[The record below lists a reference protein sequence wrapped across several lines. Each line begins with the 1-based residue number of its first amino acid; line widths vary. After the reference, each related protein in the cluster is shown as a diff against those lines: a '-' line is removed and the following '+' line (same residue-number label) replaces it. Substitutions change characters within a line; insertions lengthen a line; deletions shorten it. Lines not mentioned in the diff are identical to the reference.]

1 MKKYT
6 CTALIKYS
14 KEEVS
19 LHINALSMAIL
30 GFKDNDMHSY
40 IKPYKS
46 LLKDMKRIESKMTD
60 KENNAI
66 LDRLSEEE
74 LTVEGSVIKNV

>member
-1 MKKYT
+1 
-6 CTALIKYS
+6 
-14 KEEVS
+14 
-19 LHINALSMAIL
+19 
-30 GFKDNDMHSY
+30 MHSY

-46 LLKDMKRIESKMTD
+46 LLKDMKRIESKMAD

-66 LDRLSEEE
+66 LDRLSEEQ

>member
-14 KEEVS
+14 KEEVE
-19 LHINALSMAIL
+19 LHINALNMAIL
-30 GFKDNDMHSY
+30 SFKDNDMHSY

-46 LLKDMKRIESKMTD
+46 LLKDMKRIESNMKD

-66 LDRLSEEE
+66 LDRLREEQ
-74 LTVEGSVIKNV
+74 LTVEGSVINNV

>member
-19 LHINALSMAIL
+19 LHINALNMAIL
-30 GFKDNDMHSY
+30 SFKDNDMHSY